1 MRTLSCSGPD
11 LAGRIARRH
20 FVGQDRVAVAADA
33 DELIRLL
40 AASRR
45 ADLRPAVINA
55 QTRRGHADSLRAA
68 GTPFVELPLRDHR
81 ICAEELCA
89 RMARGAGLVV
99 VAHPHDPTGGVL
111 DAESVR
117 SLCAAARRYGTLVV
131 FDESSAEFA
140 LGPGFTSARWNA
152 RYGSDV
158 CVLRTYGSPG
168 FAYLIGA
175 PAVVGRLPAPRPPAA
190 PPSHDLVPLERLRTA
205 NRAARESLCRG
216 LAELGVEFLP
226 SAADFVLVRLPGTAS
241 RVAGGLRAAGHTWAA
256 DLAPIGLR
264 DHLRVPVGREDD
276 VAALL
281 GRLRTILATVAPP
294 AA

>member
-45 ADLRPAVINA
+45 ADPRPVVINA

-68 GTPFVELPLRDHR
+68 GVPFVELPLRDYR

-89 RMARGAGLVV
+89 RMARGAGMVI
-99 VAHPHDPTGGVL
+99 VANPHDPTGGVL
-111 DAESVR
+111 GADAVR

-140 LGPGFTSARWNA
+140 LGPDFTSARWGA
-152 RYGSDV
+152 RYGTDV

-168 FAYLIGA
+168 FGYLIGA
-175 PAVVGRLPAPRPPAA
+175 PAVVGRLAAPRPPAA
-190 PPSHDLVPLERLRTA
+190 PPSHDMVLLERLRAA
-205 NRAARESLCRG
+205 NRSARESLCRG

-226 SAADFVLVRLPGTAS
+226 SAADFVLVRLPGVAS
-241 RVAGGLRAAGHTWAA
+241 RVADELRAGGHAWAA
-256 DLAPIGLR
+256 DMAPIGLR

-281 GRLRTILATVAPP
+281 RRLRTILAAFPAPG
-294 AA
+294 